1 MEEVLDIE
9 LDYAPRDVF
18 ADFHDRTERW
28 AVVVAHRRCGKTVS
42 CINDLIYRALIEDKE
57 HGQYA
62 YVAPYYSQAKNIA
75 WDYLQRYSK
84 PVMAKAN
91 QSELWVELV
100 NGAKIKLYGA
110 DNPDALRGLYLDG
123 VVLDEYADMRPRM
136 WGEIIRPLLADR
148 MGWAVFIGTPK
159 GHNAFYDVYTN
170 ATKDNRW
177 FAKTLRASQTKLLPD
192 SELQDAQASMSPDQY
207 EQEFECS
214 FEAAIMGAFYGKEMR
229 VLTDANRITTVEY
242 DKMFPCHT
250 AWDLGFNDPTPIIFF
265 QIVGQPIRIIDCYE
279 NTKQGLEHYAK
290 IINQKQYTYGRHI
303 GPHDIAV
310 QSLSTGISRWRTMY
324 DLGIKFIK
332 PSESHIPHLIEHGI
346 EAVRRNLPKMWIDEK
361 ACAPLLKALENYRQ
375 EYDEK
380 KRIYNSKPRHDWSS
394 HFADSMRYLCGSLSY
409 LSPSTTPEELDM
421 FGLSGVDN
429 VDSLV
434 DRASRYVRK
443 LEEMYNSIE
452 TGLIPDSNKKED
464 IILNNERKLLAY
476 DRAQRILNIDS
487 LMDNNQNKLLNI
499 AEEYN
504 KLLQNPRVAS
514 NPEVQQALQELS
526 ESSLRI
532 LGEDPLLS
540 DITNVE
546 YYETKISL
554 FDDLAK
560 KVNKIIE
567 LSTPNEE
574 NLAE

>member
-84 PVMAKAN
+84 PVLAKAN

-110 DNPDALRGLYLDG
+110 DNPDSLRGLYLDG

-148 MGWAVFIGTPK
+148 LGWAVFIGTPK

-177 FAKTLRASQTKLLPD
+177 YTRTLRASQTNLLPQ
-192 SELQDAQASMSPDQY
+192 SELEDAQASMSPDQY

-229 VLTDANRITTVEY
+229 VLTDAKRITTVEY

-250 AWDLGFNDPTPIIFF
+250 AWDLGYSDDTAIWWY
-265 QIVGQPIRIIDCYE
+265 QVVYGELRILDYHSS
-279 NTKQGLEHYAK
+279 NGHQVSY
-290 IINQKQYTYGRHI
+290 YTDLLNSKEREFGYKYGYHHL
-303 GPHDIAV
+303 PHDARAKTLASGGKSIIEQISSKIPLNTLKIV
-310 QSLSTGISRWRTMY
+310 PSLSLQDGIQATRLALMRSWF
-324 DLGIKFIK
+324 DAEKCQD
-332 PSESHIPHLIEHGI
+332 GI
-346 EAVRRNLPKMWIDEK
+346 ECL
-361 ACAPLLKALENYRQ
+361 RQ
-375 EYDEK
+375 YQREYDEDK
-380 KRIYNSKPRHDWSS
+380 KVFRDKPKHDWTS
-394 HFADSMRYLCGSLSY
+394 HGADAFRMLAIAWKEEDK
-409 LSPSTTPEELDM
+409 TTPKD
-421 FGLSGVDN
+421 
-429 VDSLV
+429 
-434 DRASRYVRK
+434 
-443 LEEMYNSIE
+443 NSIRGIVVGE
-452 TGLIPDSNKKED
+452 NKTT
-464 IILNNERKLLAY
+464 LNDMWKTQATKPSG
-476 DRAQRILNIDS
+476 RI
-487 LMDNNQNKLLNI
+487 
-499 AEEYN
+499 
-504 KLLQNPRVAS
+504 
-514 NPEVQQALQELS
+514 
-526 ESSLRI
+526 
-532 LGEDPLLS
+532 
-540 DITNVE
+540 
-546 YYETKISL
+546 
-554 FDDLAK
+554 
-560 KVNKIIE
+560 
-567 LSTPNEE
+567 
-574 NLAE
+574 